1 VRLPEKPGAAA
12 MPPAGEMSMLR
23 IICIEEHANDPG
35 IGMAAAAVMMEQ
47 APYMELCQTER
58 IAVTPHNP
66 HRPGQVPMTQ
76 AVPLANEIGKVR
88 LKAMD
93 EQAIAMQV
101 ISLGQPTQMVPADR
115 AIEMARAAND
125 RLAASVAAHPDRFA
139 GFATLPWQHP
149 QAAADELTRAV
160 NELGFK
166 GALLM
171 GRPGESF
178 LDDPRYAPLLQ
189 RLNTLRV
196 PLYVH
201 PGVPAP
207 AVKKAYYDGLSP
219 EVVTQFALAGWG
231 WHHEAGV
238 QTLRL
243 ILSGAFDTY
252 SDFRVISGHWGEMVP
267 FYLARLDDLLPKAV
281 TGLSRT
287 ISETYRA
294 QIWVT
299 PSGMFDLPHFKFIH
313 EVLGA
318 DRIIWSNDYPYLTLD
333 GTRAFLEQLPVS
345 DADREKIAFRNAEGL
360 LRLTGKRSGSA

>member
-1 VRLPEKPGAAA
+1 
-12 MPPAGEMSMLR
+12 MLK

-35 IGMAAAAVMMEQ
+35 IGQAAVPAMMKE
-47 APYMELCQTER
+47 APYMALCQSER
-58 IAVTPHNP
+58 VAAVRHDPN
-66 HRPGQVPMTQ
+66 RPGQVAMAQ
-76 AVPLANEIGKVR
+76 VLPLAGEIGAVR

-93 EQAIAMQV
+93 EHGIAMQV
-101 ISLGQPTQMVPADR
+101 VSLGQPTQLVPAEL
-115 AIEMARAAND
+115 AIELARDAND
-125 RLAASVAAHPDRFA
+125 RLAASVDAHPDRFA

-160 NELGFK
+160 EELGFK

-171 GRPGESF
+171 GRPSDAF
-178 LDDPRYAPLLQ
+178 LDDPRYAPVLK
-189 RLNTLRV
+189 RLNELCV
-196 PLYVH
+196 PLYIH
-201 PGVPAP
+201 PGVPLP
-207 AVKKAYYDGLSP
+207 AVNAAYYEGFAPHVSA
-219 EVVTQFALAGWG
+219 QFAVAGWG
-231 WHHEAGV
+231 WHHEAGI

-252 SDFRVISGHWGEMVP
+252 PELRVISGHWGEMVP
-267 FYLARLDDLLPKAV
+267 FYLARLDDLLPKAI

-299 PSGMFDLPHFKFIH
+299 PSGMFDMPHFKFIH

-333 GTRAFLEQLPVS
+333 GTRAFIESLPVS
-345 DADREKIAFRNAEGL
+345 QEDLEKIAFRNAEDL
-360 LRLTGKRSGSA
+360 LRLTAEGSRSA

>member
-1 VRLPEKPGAAA
+1 MRPSRKRRQRGPDERY
-12 MPPAGEMSMLR
+12 SMLK

-35 IGMAAAAVMMEQ
+35 IGMAAAPAMMKQ
-47 APYMELCQTER
+47 APYMELCQPER
-58 IAVTPHNP
+58 VAVTPRNP

-76 AVPLANEIGKVR
+76 AVALANEIGEVR
-88 LKAMD
+88 LRAMD

-101 ISLGQPTQMVPADR
+101 ISLGQPTQLVPADR
-115 AIEMARAAND
+115 AIEIACAAND
-125 RLAASVAAHPDRFA
+125 RLATSVAAHPGRFA

-160 NELGFK
+160 DELGLK

-178 LDDPRYAPLLQ
+178 LDDPRYAPVLE
-189 RLNTLRV
+189 RLNALRV

-207 AVKKAYYDGLSP
+207 AVKRVYYDGLSP

-231 WHHEAGV
+231 WHHEAGIH
-238 QTLRL
+238 TLRL

-252 SDFRVISGHWGEMVP
+252 PELRVISGHWGEMVP
-267 FYLARLDDLLPKAV
+267 FYLARLDDLLPRAI

-333 GTRAFLEQLPVS
+333 GTRAFIESLPVS
-345 DADREKIAFRNAEGL
+345 DHDREKIAFRNAEEL
-360 LRLTGKRSGSA
+360 LRLTGEDSRPA